1 MPVFLKPR
9 PKSERRVNASLNLVQ
24 TMKMTLNMYRSGIV
38 QRIGTWQDLLR
49 DDVLGL
55 VLDLHDLGREGALL
69 ELQRSL
75 LELAVE
81 HRRLD
86 RNL

>member
-1 MPVFLKPR
+1 
-9 PKSERRVNASLNLVQ
+9 
-24 TMKMTLNMYRSGIV
+24 MTLNVYRSGIV

-86 RNL
+86 RDL